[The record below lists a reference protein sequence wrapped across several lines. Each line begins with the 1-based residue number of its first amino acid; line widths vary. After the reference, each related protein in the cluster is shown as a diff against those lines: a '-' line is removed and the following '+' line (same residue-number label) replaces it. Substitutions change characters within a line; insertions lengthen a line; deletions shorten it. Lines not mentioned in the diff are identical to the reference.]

1 MRKFGALLL
10 LAVGFGVYWN
20 LPSAKLPSVQAPGV
34 AVKSVGGIDRSTAGA
49 PSVASAPVQ
58 SVIQQKE
65 PENWKN
71 FKQRFGDRLTPAYTP
86 DGHLVAVRGF
96 PDQPARATGFNP
108 ESKQDAIARA
118 QEVLHEARDLIGVSD
133 QLPLSPQFVSAT
145 KNGAR
150 VYFKEEWAGIR
161 VEPHGTF
168 AVDLGREGEVKGVD
182 VDYIP
187 RLRVSNELA
196 LTEAEATQKAAELL
210 QGRLRVPLT
219 IHDAEHVIWV
229 PRPLGEGAAAPEAR
243 HAYRFNPEGREIVI
257 DGSSGRVLHER
268 DHRIK

>member
-96 PDQPARATGFNP
+96 PDQPARATGFNRRA
-108 ESKQDAIARA
+108 SKMLARA

-133 QLPLSPQFVSAT
+133 QLPLSPQFVRRRRMGHESIS
-145 KNGAR
+145 KRSGP
-150 VYFKEEWAGIR
+150 V
-161 VEPHGTF
+161 F
-168 AVDLGREGEVKGVD
+168 AWSRT
-182 VDYIP
+182 
-187 RLRVSNELA
+187 ELS
-196 LTEAEATQKAAELL
+196 
-210 QGRLRVPLT
+210 RW
-219 IHDAEHVIWV
+219 IWV
-229 PRPLGEGAAAPEAR
+229 ERAR
-243 HAYRFNPEGREIVI
+243 
-257 DGSSGRVLHER
+257 
-268 DHRIK
+268 